1 MFKVIKQKLV
11 NGSIVEDSILV
22 VGSESKAKEIVQYFR
37 QKENNQL
44 CYYREFN

>member
-1 MFKVIKQKLV
+1 MYKVIKQKII
-11 NGSIVEDSILV
+11 NGSVVDDTVLV
-22 VGSESKAKEIVQYFR
+22 VATESKAKELVQYFR